1 MVSPAAMRMR
11 PVFGS
16 VPPRANLPL
25 VPAGAANSCSGGHRI
40 DLPPLVAAKVALYK
54 IMREAPTTHAAL
66 AKRLGIALTTAPHLT
81 DLDHRTPIALVD
93 RALGVLGKRVV
104 AEIHDAA

>member
-1 MVSPAAMRMR
+1 
-11 PVFGS
+11 
-16 VPPRANLPL
+16 
-25 VPAGAANSCSGGHRI
+25 
-40 DLPPLVAAKVALYK
+40 
-54 IMREAPTTHAAL
+54 MREARTTHAAL
-66 AKRLGIALTTAPHLT
+66 AKRLGIAITTAQRLT